1 MRSVD
6 PAAMQRSEAMD
17 ISEQRA
23 ATRSQ
28 LPVIYH
34 QCLLMFAE
42 RYRNDITEDQREAL
56 LDLLLTQ

>member
-1 MRSVD
+1 MD
-6 PAAMQRSEAMD
+6 PASMQRGHVMD
-17 ISEQRA
+17 ISEERA
-23 ATRSQ
+23 STQSK